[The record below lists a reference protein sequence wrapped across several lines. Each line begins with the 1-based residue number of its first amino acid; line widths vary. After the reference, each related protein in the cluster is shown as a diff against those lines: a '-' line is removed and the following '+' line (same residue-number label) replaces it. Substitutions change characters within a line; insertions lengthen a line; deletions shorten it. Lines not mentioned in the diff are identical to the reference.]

1 MKLDK
6 KARAGG
12 LRFVLWSG
20 PGRAQVVAD
29 VPESAVI
36 AALHEG

>member
-1 MKLDK
+1 MRLDK

-20 PGRAQVVAD
+20 AGRAQMVSD
-29 VPESAVI
+29 VPESAVLQ
-36 AALHEG
+36 ALRL